1 MDDIDPRTIRDL
13 SDSLSELTGTVKYTS
28 QAMQSMLGPQE
39 EANKKI
45 KAAGTKRIEAERR
58 ATDERNKQ
66 LDKEESLESKQ
77 QKLFE
82 AELKARGYKLDAT
95 NKEIKIST
103 DLSIAQKASL
113 DALDKRIEK
122 EKELAEVI
130 KNPVKSFR
138 DAASKVNSFEGVMG
152 QMQEK
157 MFEMTGKSVP
167 MAMGLQA
174 LTAAATG
181 VFKAATSMADS
192 LYKGERGAKVG
203 AKAIKELSD
212 TVTKAAYG
220 ISAALMFLPGLG
232 LIAKVAGAAIGLL
245 AVATEGSTKLMEM
258 GAELNDKLYDSFNK
272 LSESG
277 LATKDGMTGV
287 FNTMQKIGLTS
298 AEQEKFN
305 ALLVSSSKDLALL
318 GGTAANGLE
327 KYADVANQIAH
338 PTRELNKKLMMLG
351 VTADEQREHTLK
363 YMALQT
369 RMGMSQGKTQADLVK
384 GATAYMEELDRI
396 ATLTGISRKEQEDAQ
411 KQVMAIEELRAAM
424 YQAEKSGDTKRQK
437 ELEAAFKYSSRLMA
451 EGRKKEAAG
460 IAKYYAAGKNV
471 VDDESAKAALTSRGA
486 IDAIGQGKSNE
497 DVYRAGLVTAKEQMG
512 REAKYR
518 SIGGKE
524 GQIQDQNAL
533 LDAIKTDEK
542 VQQEYKEK
550 GFKTADEYAKA
561 LQEEKI
567 KNADKNLKKN
577 VEAVQIQQQAG
588 QLMDGAAKKF
598 DGAGLAMSSAV
609 KAFNEAVGLY
619 TKANGGTSNTKSL
632 AAAKKDD
639 AAALNS
645 QQAAMDKNKKVQSD
659 PNATKEQK
667 IAAQKAEDEANKISQ
682 KAMAAK
688 IEAQLKEKNDLREL
702 NKKQRLA
709 GKQVY
714 KDMEAA
720 RAAGAAPAMPSGG
733 GGGGGGGG
741 SAPSGGGS
749 VAAPAAAP
757 SSTPSIPSSGG
768 SAPASSSPPSIPS
781 SGPAGGAA
789 SAAPISGSESQS
801 SSGSTP
807 SGSKLTPEEQVKTA
821 GLKVRPTGDVYQGGL
836 LTDNTVKVA
845 QGIQSMVPEFGMF
858 TGLNDKYHQK
868 NHPRSQHAQ
877 GKGIDFV
884 LGQKVSP
891 ERSAEIQKMIEGI
904 GGASKVFDEYFYPPG
919 GTKSS
924 MYANGPERPGG
935 GANQWTTG
943 GHFHIDAARDGGMF
957 DGPGKDGAPILVGNQ
972 SMTAMDLLKSIQDSL
987 GKVQKSTVETELP
1000 ELANMGSITGT
1011 SKKSNSLSLLEEL
1024 TSMMEEKF
1032 DDIISA
1038 IEDNNDVKG
1047 EILLYSKV

>member
-28 QAMQSMLGPQE
+28 QSMQSMLGPQE

-45 KAAGTKRIEAERR
+45 KAAGKKRIEAERR
-58 ATDERNKQ
+58 ATDERQKQ
-66 LDKEESLESKQ
+66 LTKEESLESKQ

-95 NKEIKIST
+95 NKEVKVST
-103 DLSIAQKASL
+103 DLTIAQKASL
-113 DALDKRIEK
+113 EALDKRIAK
-122 EKELAEVI
+122 EKELAEVV
-130 KNPVKSFR
+130 KNPVKAFR
-138 DAASKVNSFEGVMG
+138 DISSRVNSFEGVMG

-157 MFEMTGKSVP
+157 MFEMTGKSIP

-181 VFKAATSMADS
+181 VFKAATGMADS

-232 LIAKVAGAAIGLL
+232 WIAKVAGAAIGLF
-245 AVATEGSTKLMEM
+245 AAAAQGSTKLMEM

-277 LATKDGMTGV
+277 LATKEGMTGV

-327 KYADVANQIAH
+327 KYADVANKIAH
-338 PTRELNKKLMMLG
+338 PTSELNRKLMLLG

-369 RMGMSQGKTQADLVK
+369 RMGMAQGKTQADLVK

-471 VDDESAKAALTSRGA
+471 IDEESAKAALTSRGA

-497 DVYRAGLVTAKEQMG
+497 DVYRAGLGTAKEQMG

-567 KNADKNLKKN
+567 KNADNNLKKN

-588 QLMDGAAKKF
+588 QLMDSAAKKF

-619 TKANGGTSNTKSL
+619 TKANGGKSGTTKSL

-645 QQAAMDKNKKVQSD
+645 QQAAMDKNKQVQSD

-667 IAAQKAEDEANKISQ
+667 AAAQKAEDEANKISQ
-682 KAMAAK
+682 KALASKM
-688 IEAQLKEKNDLREL
+688 ESHRKEQSDLREL
-702 NKKQRLA
+702 NKKQRIA
-709 GKQVY
+709 GKEVY
-714 KDMEAA
+714 KDIAAA
-720 RAAGAAPAMPSGG
+720 RAAGAMPAVSSS
-733 GGGGGGGG
+733 GG
-741 SAPSGGGS
+741 SAPSSSGGS
-749 VAAPAAAP
+749 VSAPAASP
-757 SSTPSIPSSGG
+757 SSTPSIPSGGGG

-781 SGPAGGAA
+781 SGPASGGSAA
-789 SAAPISGSESQS
+789 GAAPISGSESQS

-807 SGSKLTPEEQVKTA
+807 SGSKITPEEQVKTA
-821 GLKVRPTGDVYQGGL
+821 GLKVRPSGDVYQGGL

-845 QGIQSMVPEFGMF
+845 QSIQSMVPEFGMF
-858 TGLNDKYHQK
+858 TGLNDQYHQK

-891 ERSAEIQKMIEGI
+891 ERSAEIQKMIEGV

-919 GTKSS
+919 GTRSS
-924 MYANGPERPGG
+924 KYANGPERPGG

-957 DGPGKDGAPILVGNQ
+957 DGPGIEGSPILVGNQ
-972 SMTAMDLLKSIQDSL
+972 NMSAMDLLKSIQDSL
-987 GKVQKSTVETELP
+987 GKVQKSTIETELP
-1000 ELANMGSITGT
+1000 ELANMGAITGT
-1011 SKKSNSLSLLEEL
+1011 SKKNNSLSLLEEL
-1024 TSMMEEKF
+1024 TSMMGEKF